1 MREINAAK
9 ITEAIERLCIEAN
22 QVLPED
28 IKEAIGKC
36 RACEDG
42 EIALSDPGQHH

>member
-22 QVLPED
+22 QVHPED
-28 IKEAIGKC
+28 INEAIGKC
-36 RACEDG
+36 RACED
-42 EIALSDPGQHH
+42 